1 MRFRF
6 LPSADPVS
14 EGDLNVIA
22 NVTVNDDADGLTE
35 GSIDVSINDD
45 TEWMTDESID
55 VMINGRINDDV
66 EGQINP

>member
-45 TEWMTDESID
+45 T
-55 VMINGRINDDV
+55 
-66 EGQINP
+66 